1 MEGGTSISA
10 TNTSTSEKRKQ
21 HLPPHISSQGEED
34 SSLGPRQ
41 IKYPR
46 LVHPAHDA
54 STTSTIDYNCNNV
67 LAVTRTRRP
76 FEIESPPNKR
86 WDDKPFRG
94 QEVTAASTATASA
107 TTQPNCAA
115 MVRPVAAASTS
126 ASGGVGTFQ
135 CASCGCKFVRDYQL
149 WWHWRDHIP
158 RRDRH
163 LCHLCP
169 FVSNEANSLKQHVH
183 RCHETPLGG
192 VACNVCQGAFV
203 AKDRNDLSRHIFR
216 SHMFD
221 KRFFL
226 TPIKRIKSVP
236 LLPTTQSTSLRLM
249 MSSTA
254 SLTTPT
260 RSAIF

>member
-10 TNTSTSEKRKQ
+10 TNTSEKRKQ
-21 HLPPHISSQGEED
+21 QLPPHIPSQGEED

-46 LVHPAHDA
+46 LVHPVA
-54 STTSTIDYNCNNV
+54 STTSTTDYNCNNV
-67 LAVTRTRRP
+67 LVVTRSRRP

-94 QEVTAASTATASA
+94 QEVKAASTATASA
-107 TTQPNCAA
+107 TTQTNCAA
-115 MVRPVAAASTS
+115 SNSTS
-126 ASGGVGTFQ
+126 TSGGVGTFQ

-203 AKDRNDLSRHIFR
+203 AKDRDDLSRHIFR

-236 LLPTTQSTSLRLM
+236 LLPTTQSASLRLM

>member
-10 TNTSTSEKRKQ
+10 TKNTSEKRKQ
-21 HLPPHISSQGEED
+21 QLPPHISSQGEED

-46 LVHPAHDA
+46 LVHSVA
-54 STTSTIDYNCNNV
+54 STTSTTHTCATDYNCNNV
-67 LAVTRTRRP
+67 LVVTQSRRP

-94 QEVTAASTATASA
+94 QEVKAASTATASA
-107 TTQPNCAA
+107 TTQTNCAA
-115 MVRPVAAASTS
+115 SASTS
-126 ASGGVGTFQ
+126 TSGGVGTFQ

-203 AKDRNDLSRHIFR
+203 AKDRDDLSRHIFR

>member
-10 TNTSTSEKRKQ
+10 TNTSEKRKQ
-21 HLPPHISSQGEED
+21 QLPPHIPSQGEED

-46 LVHPAHDA
+46 LVHPVA
-54 STTSTIDYNCNNV
+54 STTSTTDYNCNNV
-67 LAVTRTRRP
+67 LVVTRSRRP

-94 QEVTAASTATASA
+94 QEVKAASTATASA
-107 TTQPNCAA
+107 TTQTNCAA
-115 MVRPVAAASTS
+115 SASTS
-126 ASGGVGTFQ
+126 TSGGVGTFQ

-203 AKDRNDLSRHIFR
+203 AKDRDDLSRHIFR

-226 TPIKRIKSVP
+226 KPIKRIESVP
-236 LLPTTQSTSLRLM
+236 LLPTTQSASLRLM

>member
-10 TNTSTSEKRKQ
+10 TNTSEKRKQ
-21 HLPPHISSQGEED
+21 QLPPHIPSQGEED

-46 LVHPAHDA
+46 LVHPVA
-54 STTSTIDYNCNNV
+54 STTSTTDYNCNNV
-67 LAVTRTRRP
+67 LVVTRSRRP

-94 QEVTAASTATASA
+94 QEVKAASTATASA
-107 TTQPNCAA
+107 TTQTNCAA
-115 MVRPVAAASTS
+115 SASTS
-126 ASGGVGTFQ
+126 TSISGGVGTFQ

-203 AKDRNDLSRHIFR
+203 AKDRDDLSRHIFR

-226 TPIKRIKSVP
+226 KPITRIKSVP
-236 LLPTTQSTSLRLM
+236 LLPTTQSASLRLM

>member
-10 TNTSTSEKRKQ
+10 TNTSEKRKQ
-21 HLPPHISSQGEED
+21 QFPLHISSQGEED

-46 LVHPAHDA
+46 LVHTLHSCAVP
-54 STTSTIDYNCNNV
+54 STTSTTDYNCNNV
-67 LAVTRTRRP
+67 VVVTRSRRP

-94 QEVTAASTATASA
+94 QEVKAASTATTSA
-107 TTQPNCAA
+107 TTQTSS
-115 MVRPVAAASTS
+115 ST
-126 ASGGVGTFQ
+126 SGGVGTFQ

-203 AKDRNDLSRHIFR
+203 AKDRDDLSRHIFR

-226 TPIKRIKSVP
+226 APIKRIKSVP